1 MSDQILN
8 LLFLVVLHSIMMLVM
23 LMIRWGIKHFTPESW
38 ILLFVFMLLLVEGW
52 YRLWYGKGYLLLYYY
67 VIVNDHHPLENWA
80 PLFVSL
86 FTEVDDDG
94 SSTVVF

>member
-1 MSDQILN
+1 M
-8 LLFLVVLHSIMMLVM
+8 
-23 LMIRWGIKHFTPESW
+23 
-38 ILLFVFMLLLVEGW
+38 
-52 YRLWYGKGYLLLYYY
+52 GKGIVYYII